1 MRLLIFSGN
10 FGFNVFN
17 YKIMGPLI
25 PLGIIPEQWNSVVA
39 VFIGMA
45 FGFIME
51 GSGFSS
57 SRKIV
62 GLFYGYDFTVL
73 RVFFTATITTA
84 IGILYFGYLGWMDL
98 SMIYIHPTYVTAA
111 IVGGLIMGLGFV
123 TGGFC
128 PGTSVCAAA
137 IGKIDGIV
145 FTFGL
150 MLGIFIFSESY
161 SWLEGIYN
169 GNYLGSIK
177 ITESL
182 GMSDNL
188 FVLIFTIIALV
199 AFYATSLIRRRVK
212 EVNY

>member
-1 MRLLIFSGN
+1 
-10 FGFNVFN
+10 
-17 YKIMGPLI
+17 MGPLI
-25 PLGIIPEQWNSVVA
+25 PLGVIPEQWNSVIA
-39 VFIGMA
+39 LLIGMA

-84 IGILYFGYLGWMDL
+84 VGILYFDYLGWLDL
-98 SMIYIHPTYVTAA
+98 SMLYIHPTYLTAA

-145 FTFGL
+145 FTIGL
-150 MLGIFIFSESY
+150 MIGIFIFSEAF
-161 SWLEGIYN
+161 SWFEGIYN
-169 GNYLGSIK
+169 GNFLGSIK
-177 ITESL
+177 ITETL
-182 GMSDNL
+182 GISDNL
-188 FVLIFTIIALV
+188 FVVLFALVALV

>member
-1 MRLLIFSGN
+1 
-10 FGFNVFN
+10 
-17 YKIMGPLI
+17 MGPLI
-25 PLGIIPEQWNSVVA
+25 PLGVIPEQWNSVIA
-39 VFIGMA
+39 VLIGMA

-73 RVFFTATITTA
+73 RVFFTAVVTTA
-84 IGILYFGYLGWMDL
+84 IGILYFDYLGWMDF
-98 SMIYIHPTYVTAA
+98 SMLYIHPTYVTAA
-111 IVGGLIMGLGFV
+111 IVGGLIMGLGFI

-145 FTFGL
+145 FTLGL
-150 MLGIFIFSESY
+150 MVGIFIFSEAY

-169 GNYLGSIK
+169 GNYLGSVK
-177 ITESL
+177 VTETL
-182 GMSDNL
+182 GISDSL
-188 FVLIFTIIALV
+188 FVVLFAIVALV
-199 AFYATSLIRRRVK
+199 AFYVTSLIRRRVK